1 MESLGFDIRQ
11 EAVLQTLTDDVVT
24 TSQIESENLDADQVR
39 SSVGRRLGMET
50 AGIAQPDRQVEGV
63 VEMTV
68 NAARDYARP
77 LTADRILGWH
87 AALFPTGRSGMRTVQ
102 VGAWRNDSLGPMQVV
117 SGPLG
122 RERVHFEAP
131 SADRLDRETS
141 AFLDW
146 LNATAETDGVL
157 KAALAHLWLV
167 TIHPLDD
174 GNGRVGGALAD
185 MLLARSEGTSQ
196 RFYSMSAQICLERS
210 DYYGPLERT
219 QKRTMD
225 VTKWMLWF
233 LGCLGRAIDGAR
245 VKVAAALR
253 KARVWET
260 ARTASLDPRQ
270 QRMLNRLLNGFKG
283 KLTTSKWARM
293 AKCSQ
298 DTALRDIIALVACGT
313 LDRSDAGG
321 GSTSSAIAS
330 RFA

>member
-11 EAVLQTLTDDVVT
+11 EAVLQTLTDDAVT
-24 TSQIESENLDADQVR
+24 TSQIEGENLDADQVR
-39 SSVGRRLGMET
+39 SSVGRRPGMET
-50 AGIAQPDRQVEGV
+50 AGIVQPDRQVEGV

-68 NAARDYARP
+68 N
-77 LTADRILGWH
+77 
-87 AALFPTGRSGMRTVQ
+87 
-102 VGAWRNDSLGPMQVV
+102 
-117 SGPLG
+117 
-122 RERVHFEAP
+122 
-131 SADRLDRETS
+131 
-141 AFLDW
+141 
-146 LNATAETDGVL
+146 
-157 KAALAHLWLV
+157 
-167 TIHPLDD
+167 
-174 GNGRVGGALAD
+174 GRVGRALAD

-210 DYYGPLERT
+210 DYYGALERT
-219 QKRTMD
+219 QEGTMD

-283 KLTTSKWARM
+283 NLTASKWARM
-293 AKCSQ
+293 AKRSQ
-298 DTALRDIIALVACGT
+298 DTALRDIIALVARGI
-313 LDRSDAGG
+313 LERSDAGG
-321 GSTSSAIAS
+321 RSTSYAIAS